1 MYLRRWQKDRSLASN
16 ILLLLLFGPINYTRP
31 DTLRRIPESL
41 VFGILV
47 TITIHHLVSTTIL
60 QQVPHAIDKQ
70 KHKWLRLY
78 DYTLDKCRS
87 RALAN
92 A

>member
-1 MYLRRWQKDRSLASN
+1 MYLRRHQKDRLLASN
-16 ILLLLLFGPINYTRP
+16 VLLLLGPINYTRP

-47 TITIHHLVSTTIL
+47 TITIHHLVSTTIFQEVL
-60 QQVPHAIDKQ
+60 HAIEKQ
-70 KHKWLRLY
+70 KHNGY
-78 DYTLDKCRS
+78 NYTLDKCRS

-92 A
+92 T